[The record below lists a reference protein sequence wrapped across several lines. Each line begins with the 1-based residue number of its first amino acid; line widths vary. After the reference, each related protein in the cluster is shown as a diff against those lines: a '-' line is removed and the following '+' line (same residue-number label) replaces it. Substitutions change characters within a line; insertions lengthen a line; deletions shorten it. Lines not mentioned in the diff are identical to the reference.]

1 MRKTSNIPSTSATT
15 SSSTTAATSK
25 ASDVAFSFNLIKE
38 EYADYQATVAA
49 QVDHVEVIDD
59 YTIDVYLTAPSATFL
74 YYCAIYVKIYCEAA
88 WETTNGFT
96 EGIVAS
102 GPYKLVSYDPTTGV
116 ELEAFE
122 DYFAGAPSIKHVKF
136 NIIPDGN
143 TQVLALQS
151 GELNISVTSPPAPSP
166 PSRMTPTS
174 ISTPHSCG
182 MVYFLQFNLRDNT
195 IEPLKNVKV
204 RQAIQLLPR

>member
-1 MRKTSNIPSTSATT
+1 MDEENLKYTFHIRDDIKFHDGSDL
-15 SSSTTAATSK
+15 K

-102 GPYKLVSYDPTTGV
+102 RPLQ
-116 ELEAFE
+116 
-122 DYFAGAPSIKHVKF
+122 AGLLR
-136 NIIPDGN
+136 PDH
-143 TQVLALQS
+143 
-151 GELNISVTSPPAPSP
+151 
-166 PSRMTPTS
+166 R
-174 ISTPHSCG
+174 
-182 MVYFLQFNLRDNT
+182 R
-195 IEPLKNVKV
+195 
-204 RQAIQLLPR
+204 